1 MARADG
7 NKIGGSQVVV
17 VYYWALWCG
26 PCKFISPVFA
36 KLEEYFSQ
44 PKFVKVD
51 VDEQLEIAEEAG
63 VKAMPSFIAYKNGK
77 AIGTALGA
85 DPQKL
90 EVSIVFNGVEKN

>member
-1 MARADG
+1 MSLQHQTEWSRLSNLIKSENLSLAAHKSSLSTTGR
-7 NKIGGSQVVV
+7 
-17 VYYWALWCG
+17 Y
-26 PCKFISPVFA
+26 
-36 KLEEYFSQ
+36 EYFSQ

-90 EVSIVFNGVEKN
+90 EDLLKKVSASS